1 MEGSLKRRQ
10 QAAIER
16 AKARREGR
24 RYGAFFEGHRAYREG
39 LPLEDC
45 PYARGD
51 RAQAWRNGWRYA
63 EAES

>member
-1 MEGSLKRRQ
+1 MEGSLKRRR

-24 RYGAFFEGHRAYREG
+24 RFGAFYEGHSAYLDG
-39 LPLEDC
+39 VGLEDC
-45 PYARGD
+45 PHRGELAR
-51 RAQAWRNGWRYA
+51 AWRNGWRYA

>member
-10 QAAIER
+10 QAAAER

-24 RYGAFFEGHRAYREG
+24 RYGAFFEGHSAYLDGMGIDECPHRSPG
-39 LPLEDC
+39 L
-45 PYARGD
+45 AR
-51 RAQAWRNGWRYA
+51 AWRNGWKYA